1 MSLRRLLEIVSGV
14 LLLCCSCVI
23 FPAYSKISS
32 EIDTQIT
39 RMIKTSL
46 PDATVGV
53 AVQDVASGRIL
64 YDYHGSKNFLPAS
77 TTKLF
82 TAAAA
87 LKLLGP
93 AYSYDTSV
101 YYDPAALNN
110 GLYRGNVAIKFTGDP
125 SFKLAALYSLLQKL
139 SEANVKEIYGNFIID
154 DTIYDGPLLG
164 LGWTW
169 DSAAWYHAAPVAAII
184 IDRNQFGVTLF
195 PSPKLGAKV
204 GAKLDIEYPG
214 AKFITLRSDIKS
226 VTFQESETICQLTTV
241 VDEKNNVDI
250 TGCWPF
256 GTQPVHLRLAVK
268 DPRLQAKNIILDAL
282 DKLNIKLN
290 GKIEFAAV
298 PVNLNRLAHHSS
310 EPLSTLLKPILAE
323 SNNLYAETLTKTLG
337 ARVFGVG
344 SFKTGSLAVQQILS
358 RVTGIDF
365 AQTRMLDGSGESRYN
380 LLTPMHLT
388 RLLYIMQQEPT
399 LGVHFK
405 NALAMSGM
413 NGSLKNRFRTL
424 NTADKI
430 QAKTG
435 TLNGASTLA
444 GYFTTPNNRELII
457 TIMINHAMENNRL
470 LKQFEEELCT
480 LIINQL

>member
-1 MSLRRLLEIVSGV
+1 MKLWPV
-14 LLLCCSCVI
+14 LFLI
-23 FPAYSKISS
+23 FSTVVHAA
-32 EIDTQIT
+32 IDPKVNTQLT
-39 RMIKTSL
+39 RMINTSL

-53 AVQDVASGRIL
+53 LVQDVVSGEIL

-93 AYSYDTSV
+93 DYRYDTTL
-101 YYDPAALNN
+101 YYDAA
-110 GLYRGNVAIKFTGDP
+110 GDAAIKFTGDP

-139 SEANVKEIYGNFIID
+139 SEAHVTTINGDFLID
-154 DTIYDGPLLG
+154 DTIYSGPLLG

-169 DSAAWYHAAPVAAII
+169 DSTAWYHAAPVAAII

-195 PSPKLGAKV
+195 PSPMHGSKV
-204 GAKLDIEYPG
+204 SAKLESEYPG
-214 AKFITLRSDIKS
+214 AKFIKLSSDIKA
-226 VTFQESETICQLTTV
+226 VTFQESETICQLAAV
-241 VDEKNNVDI
+241 VDEDNNVDI
-250 TGCWPF
+250 TGCWPV

-268 DPRLQAKNIILDAL
+268 DPRLQAQQLILDAL
-282 DKLNIKLN
+282 DKLNIKLS
-290 GKIEFAAV
+290 GKIKFAVV
-298 PVNLNRLAHHSS
+298 PVGLNRLAHHSS
-310 EPLSTLLKPILAE
+310 EPLAVLLKPILGE

-337 ARVFGVG
+337 AKLFGVG
-344 SFKTGSLAVQQILS
+344 SFKTGSLAVQQTLS
-358 RVTGIDF
+358 QITGIDF

-388 RLLYIMQQEPT
+388 RLLYTMQQEPT
-399 LGVHFK
+399 LGPHFR

-413 NGSLKNRFRTL
+413 NGSLKNRFT
-424 NTADKI
+424 TMTAADKM

-444 GYFTTPNNRELII
+444 GYLTTRQNRELIV
-457 TIMINHAMENNRL
+457 TIMINHAMENNAL

-480 LIINQL
+480 LIVNQL